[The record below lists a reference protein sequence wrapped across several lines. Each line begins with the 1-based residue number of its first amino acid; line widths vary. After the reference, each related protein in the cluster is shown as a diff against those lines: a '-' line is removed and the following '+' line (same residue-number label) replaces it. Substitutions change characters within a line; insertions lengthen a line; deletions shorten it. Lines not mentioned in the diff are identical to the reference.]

1 MRNRRVYVSPQ
12 TPLPSLAPG
21 ELVRIWAKRKGWDLV
36 NCNIM
41 FEGTTDVA
49 YCRVAD
55 RLYYQKHKLKLLD
68 YEFQVF
74 AIGEGSEGGTEGI
87 KERLRSLQE
96 MLRDEPEGSPIRVI
110 CVLDDDSAGRGTFNL
125 LKRKFRPWVDIFR
138 LQRRTPRTTRDPGAF
153 EKKWLE
159 ENASW
164 AGLDCDIEDL
174 FSRDLLALFVSE
186 NQGCEREALK
196 ELGGAHHFKF
206 HGFQKARL
214 ARFADDRASYDDV
227 LNLIEMLRSFRWLLG
242 LGADGS

>member
-68 YEFQVF
+68 HEFQVF

-138 LQRRTPRTTRDPGAF
+138 LQRRTPRTTRDP
-153 EKKWLE
+153 ELSKR
-159 ENASW
+159 S
-164 AGLDCDIEDL
+164 GLK
-174 FSRDLLALFVSE
+174 RTP
-186 NQGCEREALK
+186 
-196 ELGGAHHFKF
+196 
-206 HGFQKARL
+206 
-214 ARFADDRASYDDV
+214 
-227 LNLIEMLRSFRWLLG
+227 LG
-242 LGADGS
+242 LGWIAILKTSFRETCLRYLFQRIRDANEKRLKN